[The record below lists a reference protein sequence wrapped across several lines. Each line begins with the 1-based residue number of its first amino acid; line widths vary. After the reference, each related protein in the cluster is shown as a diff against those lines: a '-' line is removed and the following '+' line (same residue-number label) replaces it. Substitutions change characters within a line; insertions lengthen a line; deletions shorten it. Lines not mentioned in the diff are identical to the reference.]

1 MALAYPWKLIQRY
14 RAPAFTGPDEPVAL
28 TTWWEQDTDV
38 LATLD
43 SIFGLNAAHQRW
55 TYHTVAYDSGLAAGG
70 GALPKPQATWG
81 AIPLL
86 YPAVVK
92 DGAPD
97 SCINWNLTTRV
108 YTLSVTT
115 KVNSYPVTYP
125 IEYRNRDLQKAAA
138 NAVSL
143 YAVPA
148 IPYIAMALLVQRLPF
163 A

>member
-1 MALAYPWKLIQRY
+1 MSDLDA
-14 RAPAFTGPDEPVAL
+14 AFSCSVPTCRCL
-28 TTWWEQDTDV
+28 
-38 LATLD
+38 
-43 SIFGLNAAHQRW
+43 
-55 TYHTVAYDSGLAAGG
+55 
-70 GALPKPQATWG
+70 
-81 AIPLL
+81 
-86 YPAVVK
+86 VVK

-97 SCINWNLTTRV
+97 TCINWNLTTRV